1 MNSATTSES
10 RIEELRFSV
19 HVSHDITIALNT
31 RIYLTLEIFLVNVTL
46 RLLTVGE
53 SNCLKDEAIADSSIR
68 ILDGIEVN
76 NHVGIL
82 GSKLHLVRFL

>member
-19 HVSHDITIALNT
+19 HISHDITIALNT

-46 RLLTVGE
+46 RLLAVGE